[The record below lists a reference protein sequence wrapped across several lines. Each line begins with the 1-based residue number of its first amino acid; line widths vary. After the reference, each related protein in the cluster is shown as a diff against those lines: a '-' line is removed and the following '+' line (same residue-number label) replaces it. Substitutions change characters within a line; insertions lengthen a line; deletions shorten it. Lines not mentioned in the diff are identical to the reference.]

1 VRDYDIYYCELSY
14 IIDFEMGIAVVRG
27 ESSVNL
33 LNAKEERALK
43 AHLSRY
49 AGKVRKAGS
58 RRRCRNG

>member
-1 VRDYDIYYCELSY
+1 
-14 IIDFEMGIAVVRG
+14 MGIAVVRG